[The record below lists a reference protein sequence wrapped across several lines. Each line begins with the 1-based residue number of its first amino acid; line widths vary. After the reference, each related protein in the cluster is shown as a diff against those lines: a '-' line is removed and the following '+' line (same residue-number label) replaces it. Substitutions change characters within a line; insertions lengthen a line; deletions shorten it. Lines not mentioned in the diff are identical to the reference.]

1 MTQSLHQ
8 KALDFASSIVGEHFH
23 CILETTRSALKFYL
37 KKFSKAL
44 PIDIDIKFFAY
55 KLIKPRSTSLNEG
68 IDVGIFVS
76 KLKVCKSMV

>member
-8 KALDFASSIVGEHFH
+8 KALDFASSIVGEHH
-23 CILETTRSALKFYL
+23 CIFETTRSALKFYL

-44 PIDIDIKFFAY
+44 PIDIKFFAY

-68 IDVGIFVS
+68 IDVGILVS
-76 KLKVCKSMV
+76 KIKGV

>member
-1 MTQSLHQ
+1 
-8 KALDFASSIVGEHFH
+8 
-23 CILETTRSALKFYL
+23 L

-68 IDVGIFVS
+68 IDVGIFDS

>member
-8 KALDFASSIVGEHFH
+8 KALDFASSIVVEHH
-23 CILETTRSALKFYL
+23 CIFETTRSALKFYL

-68 IDVGIFVS
+68 IDVGIFDS